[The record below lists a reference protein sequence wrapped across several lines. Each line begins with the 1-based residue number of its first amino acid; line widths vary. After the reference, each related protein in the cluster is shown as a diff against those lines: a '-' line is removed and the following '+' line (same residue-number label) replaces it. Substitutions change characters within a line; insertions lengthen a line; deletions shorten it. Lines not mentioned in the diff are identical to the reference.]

1 MIGKVLI
8 IIAIF
13 AVVLFLFFF
22 FYRIEYGDMSKEE
35 KEKRLER
42 FDKYGW

>member
-1 MIGKVLI
+1 MIEKALI

-13 AVVLFLFFF
+13 AVVLSLFLF

-42 FDKYGW
+42 FEKYGW

>member
-1 MIGKVLI
+1 MIGKALI

-13 AVVLFLFFF
+13 SAVLFLFFF
-22 FYRIEYGDMSKEE
+22 FYRIEYGNMTKEE
-35 KEKRLER
+35 KEERLER